1 MIHALTYIAFILIFT
16 TWLGYELKR
25 DYSLKKHW
33 QWIAGAVVTGLI
45 GSFIYNE
52 FSPDKFGNFILH
64 ASGGVSAVL
73 LFIYFTKTLKISF
86 GNWRIT
92 LVVLFA
98 FVSTLGVMNELAEY
112 FFEFM
117 GLGPFSFD
125 SHDTWRDFV
134 ANTTGAAIAW
144 ATYSLAGLKLRAAG
158 VVRAKVS
165 QQP

>member
-1 MIHALTYIAFILIFT
+1 MIHGLAYIAFILIFT

-25 DYSLKKHW
+25 DYSLRKHW
-33 QWIAGAVVTGLI
+33 QWIAGAVLATLV

-52 FSPDKFGNFILH
+52 FSPDRLGNFILH

-73 LFIYFTKTLKISF
+73 LFIYFTKTLKVTF
-86 GNWRIT
+86 ANWRVT

-112 FFEFM
+112 LFELI

-144 ATYSLAGLKLRAAG
+144 AVYSLATLKPRKP
-158 VVRAKVS
+158 RR
-165 QQP
+165 